1 FQGTYDDLLSKL
13 NTALASNAAPALVQV
28 YDIGQRY
35 MYDSGQV
42 VPMQAF
48 IDRDK
53 FSTADF
59 EPAVIN
65 YYKYQDKLQSMP
77 FNASSSIFYYNKDAF
92 TEVGLDPAKPPVT
105 FSEITDAAKKLTKKD
120 ASGNTVRYG
129 FGPSIYGWF
138 FEQLLATSGALY
150 ADHGNGRDDR
160 ATKVVYNNAAGKAI
174 LDWWKAGIDGGY
186 FYNPGI
192 DNAGATTAFQSGK
205 TAMYLESSAALRGN
219 INTAK
224 FQVGTGLFA
233 RPDNKPAN
241 GGNIIG
247 GASLYIMKSRPAEE
261 QQAAWE
267 FVKYAM
273 TPAVQA
279 QWQSDTGYYAVVKT
293 AYNEAPAK
301 EWATKYP
308 QFQTPVDQSRNS
320 PQNRMTNTA
329 ALCGSGPPSRP
340 TRLIHGGLRY
350 LEIFDFALV
359 RSDMREREILLR
371 IASHLVFPLPF
382 LLPLYRPTFLYQL
395 KLRLGMQLYD
405 LLSLDKSLP
414 KRQHLDRS
422 ATLAA
427 EPSLEP
433 DGLAGAWRFYDAQVP
448 LVERLVVENLVDAS
462 AHGASVL
469 NHARVIEFLREDD
482 RVVGA
487 RVRD

>member
-1 FQGTYDDLLSKL
+1 MRRLTTLALAFTMAAAACGGTTPTGGTAPSGAPADMSALAPAKDVAPAATLTWWHAMSGVNGDALNKIVAGFNSSQSKIKVEAVFQGTYDDLLAKL
-13 NTALASNAAPALVQV
+13 NTAIASNAAPALVQV

-35 MYDSGQV
+35 MYDSGEV

-53 FSTADF
+53 FDTSDF

-65 YYKYQDKLQSMP
+65 YYKYQDRLQSMP
-77 FNASSSIFYYNKDAF
+77 WNASSSILFYNKDAF
-92 TEVGLDPAKPPVT
+92 KAAGLDPEKPPVT
-105 FSEITDAAKKLTKKD
+105 FTEVADAAKKLTKKD
-120 ASGNTVRYG
+120 ASGQTVQYG
-129 FGPSIYGWF
+129 FGPSIYGWL
-138 FEQLLATSGALY
+138 FEQLLATSGSLY
-150 ADHGNGRDDR
+150 ADNGNGRDDR
-160 ATKVVYNNAAGKAI
+160 ATKVVYNNAAGKTI

-247 GASLYIMKSRPAEE
+247 GASLYIMKSRPVEE

-273 TPAVQA
+273 TSAVQA
-279 QWQSDTGYYAVVKT
+279 QWQSDTGYYAIVKS

-308 QFQTPVDQSRNS
+308 QFQTPVDQISNS
-320 PQNRMTNTA
+320 PQNRMTNGAVLGVFAQARARTQKMIESVLLGQATSQQALDA
-329 ALCGSGPPSRP
+329 A
-340 TRLIHGGLRY
+340 
-350 LEIFDFALV
+350 
-359 RSDMREREILLR
+359 
-371 IASHLVFPLPF
+371 
-382 LLPLYRPTFLYQL
+382 
-395 KLRLGMQLYD
+395 
-405 LLSLDKSLP
+405 
-414 KRQHLDRS
+414 
-422 ATLAA
+422 AA
-427 EPSLEP
+427 EVN
-433 DGLAGAWRFYDAQVP
+433 DAIDKY
-448 LVERLVVENLVDAS
+448 NKA
-462 AHGASVL
+462 
-469 NHARVIEFLREDD
+469 NK
-482 RVVGA
+482 
-487 RVRD
+487 

>member
-1 FQGTYDDLLSKL
+1 MRRFAALALIVSFVASACGGAGGLRGSSDQSGLAPGKDVKPAANIVWWHAMSGVNGDALNKIVNNFNASQSAIKVETVFQGTYDDLLSKL

-53 FSTADF
+53 FDTADF

-77 FNASSSIFYYNKDAF
+77 FNASSAILYFNKDAF
-92 TEVGLDPAKPPVT
+92 KEVGLDPTKPPQT
-105 FSEITDAAKKLTKKD
+105 FTEVADAAKKLTKKD
-120 ASGNTVRYG
+120 ASGQTVRFG
-129 FGPSIYGWF
+129 FGPSIYGWL

-150 ADHGNGRDDR
+150 ADNGNGRDDR

-186 FYNPGI
+186 FYNPGQ

-205 TAMYLESSAALRGN
+205 TTMYLESSAALRGN

-308 QFQTPVDQSRNS
+308 QFQTPVDQIRNS
-320 PQNRMTNTA
+320 PQNRMTNGAVLGVFAQARARTQKMIESVLLGQATSQQALDA
-329 ALCGSGPPSRP
+329 A
-340 TRLIHGGLRY
+340 
-350 LEIFDFALV
+350 
-359 RSDMREREILLR
+359 
-371 IASHLVFPLPF
+371 
-382 LLPLYRPTFLYQL
+382 
-395 KLRLGMQLYD
+395 
-405 LLSLDKSLP
+405 
-414 KRQHLDRS
+414 
-422 ATLAA
+422 AA
-427 EPSLEP
+427 EVN
-433 DGLAGAWRFYDAQVP
+433 DAIDKY
-448 LVERLVVENLVDAS
+448 NKA
-462 AHGASVL
+462 
-469 NHARVIEFLREDD
+469 NK
-482 RVVGA
+482 
-487 RVRD
+487 

>member
-1 FQGTYDDLLSKL
+1 MRKLAVFAIALSMVAAACGGGSPSGGAASPTGDQSALAPGKDVKPAAAITWWHAMAGVNGEALNKIVTNFNASQSAIKVTTVYQGSYDDLLSKL

-35 MYDSGQV
+35 MYDSGEV

-92 TEVGLDPAKPPVT
+92 KEVGLDPEKAPLT
-105 FSEITDAAKKLTKKD
+105 FTEITEAAKKLTKKD
-120 ASGNTVRYG
+120 ASGQTVRYG

-138 FEQLLATSGALY
+138 FEQLMATSGALY
-150 ADHGNGRDDR
+150 ADNGNGRDDR

-192 DNAGATTAFQSGK
+192 DNAGATNAFNAGK

-219 INTAK
+219 INAVAGK
-224 FQVGTGLFA
+224 FQIGTGLFA

-247 GASLYIMKSRPAEE
+247 GASLYIMKSRPAAE

-279 QWQSDTGYYAVVKT
+279 QWQSDTGYYAIVKA

-308 QFQTPVDQSRNS
+308 QFQTPVDQIRNS
-320 PQNRMTNTA
+320 PQNRMTNGAVLGVFAQARARTQKMIESVLLGQATSQQALDA
-329 ALCGSGPPSRP
+329 A
-340 TRLIHGGLRY
+340 
-350 LEIFDFALV
+350 
-359 RSDMREREILLR
+359 
-371 IASHLVFPLPF
+371 
-382 LLPLYRPTFLYQL
+382 
-395 KLRLGMQLYD
+395 
-405 LLSLDKSLP
+405 
-414 KRQHLDRS
+414 
-422 ATLAA
+422 AA
-427 EPSLEP
+427 EVN
-433 DGLAGAWRFYDAQVP
+433 DAIDKY
-448 LVERLVVENLVDAS
+448 NKA
-462 AHGASVL
+462 
-469 NHARVIEFLREDD
+469 NK
-482 RVVGA
+482 
-487 RVRD
+487 